1 MLKEN
6 KKTFLSNEIIEKKKF
21 EEIERLGPEYT
32 ASVQHNSRFF
42 PRETVSVNLNE
53 RIKQN
58 LAGKTKFQKLDLE
71 MSKELKQRFANYN
84 SFEDIKL
91 ATSIKV
97 SLSEIGIIPSM
108 QRLLDNTHLYG
119 TILSDFKDSRAMVP
133 SCVKNPVTGKY
144 QNWDGQHTLCA
155 LERIATAKG
164 WPLEECKIWI
174 NVYQSWEDLRDN
186 ILAINGPGKKPFSLL
201 DIFEQHVYAVR
212 QDGSTNP
219 VHIESE
225 QIQSY
230 AEQFGIFYC
239 DEKSGLELFP
249 GAQTQLS
256 GTIMSSVSKNGNL
269 IQRPKPI
276 VTKWFGEYYSRVVN
290 KTGARPTHAKET
302 RQMYIFFDLCEKQN
316 INVDEVYLDTLADL
330 TVKQFGGDF
339 SETGI
344 FWPKV
349 EDAYNKWYRSKNPN
363 DEKDPKTGL
372 VIVYGFNKEKN
383 SGIPF
388 LIALIKKHTKL
399 NAPVFES
406 KTSSFIPAEQDIF

>member
-42 PRETVSVNLNE
+42 PRETLSVNLSE

-58 LAGKTKFQKLDLE
+58 LQGKTKFQKLDLE
-71 MSKELKQRFANYN
+71 MSKELKKRFESYK
-84 SFEDIKL
+84 SFDDIKL
-91 ATSIKV
+91 AYSV
-97 SLSEIGIIPSM
+97 RVPLSEIAILPTM
-108 QRLLDNTHLYG
+108 QRLIDNNHLYG
-119 TILSDFKDSRAMVP
+119 TILSDFRDSRAMVP
-133 SCVKNPVTGKY
+133 SCVKNPITGKY

-164 WPLEECKIWI
+164 WSLEECYVWI

-186 ILAINGPGKKPFSLL
+186 ILAINGPGKKPFTLL
-201 DIFEQHVYAVR
+201 DKFEQHVYAVR

-219 VHIESE
+219 IHLESE

-239 DEKSGLELFP
+239 EEKSSLEIFP
-249 GAQTQLS
+249 GAQSMIS
-256 GTIMSSVSKNGNL
+256 GTIMSDTDP

-276 VTKWFGEYYSRVVN
+276 VTKWFGGYYSRVVN
-290 KTGARPTHAKET
+290 NTGARPVQAKEA
-302 RQMYIFFDLCEKQN
+302 RQMYVFFDLCEKQN
-316 INVDEVYLDTLADL
+316 INIDEFYLDTLSNL
-330 TVKQFGGDF
+330 TIKSFKGDF
-339 SETGI
+339 SSTGI
-344 FWPKV
+344 FWSRV
-349 EDAYNKWYRSKNPN
+349 EDSYNKWYRFKNPN
-363 DEKDPKTGL
+363 DDKDPKTGL
-372 VIVYGFNKEKN
+372 VIVKGFSKEKN
-383 SGIPF
+383 TGIPF

-399 NAPVFES
+399 NVPVFES
-406 KTSSFIPAEQDIF
+406 KTSSFIPADKDLF